1 MLSSINSYGQVHT
14 VMCSLTH
21 VLGWC
26 RLCEGS
32 EITSLLS
39 ATVEGQPAGRTV
51 LLQAAGSSF
60 FALQP
65 FLKALQRCHHPPLAH
80 HIIRLPTTDATTGD
94 SKLIVLTRRVPYARF
109 D

>member
-1 MLSSINSYGQVHT
+1 
-14 VMCSLTH
+14 MCLLT
-21 VLGWC
+21 LLLTWC

-32 EITSLLS
+32 EMTSLLS

-65 FLKALQRCHHPPLAH
+65 FLKALQRCHHLPLAH
-80 HIIRLPTTDATTGD
+80 HIIRLPTTDDMTGD
-94 SKLIVLTRRVPYARF
+94 SRPSSLHMT
-109 D
+109 